1 MFANA
6 LSISLSVFDGY
17 VLLCLSSLLCA
28 GNVIAALAKI
38 GAGKKKAG
46 SMVPFRDSAL
56 THVLKDSLSGNCK
69 TTLVTAA
76 SPHKFN
82 LVETISTFRF
92 GSRCKLV
99 KTKAEKNVMLSPA
112 QMRKM
117 IESLKTEIKSLKMQ
131 VLKGGGGGGVFYTY
145 I

>member
-1 MFANA
+1 
-6 LSISLSVFDGY
+6 
-17 VLLCLSSLLCA
+17 
-28 GNVIAALAKI
+28 
-38 GAGKKKAG
+38 
-46 SMVPFRDSAL
+46 MVPFRDSAL

-82 LVETISTFRF
+82 IVETISTFRF

-99 KTKAEKNVMLSPA
+99 KTKAEKNVVLSPA

-117 IESLKTEIKSLKMQ
+117 IASLKTEIKSLKMQ
-131 VLKGGGGGGVFYTY
+131 VLKGGGGGGMLYRPHNRSYMYTQNLFSGLKQPSTCY
-145 I
+145 SQSNSA

>member
-1 MFANA
+1 
-6 LSISLSVFDGY
+6 
-17 VLLCLSSLLCA
+17 
-28 GNVIAALAKI
+28 
-38 GAGKKKAG
+38 
-46 SMVPFRDSAL
+46 MVPFRDSAL

-82 LVETISTFRF
+82 IVETISTFRF

-99 KTKAEKNVMLSPA
+99 KTKAEKNVVLSPA

-117 IESLKTEIKSLKMQ
+117 IASLKTEIKSLKMQ
-131 VLKGGGGGGVFYTY
+131 VLKGGGGGGMLQYLINIHLIIICIHKSSILEQNSFPSFHSVFNKA
-145 I
+145 IQRNQ